1 MSRVVS
7 PESVGMNAQR
17 LARIKPHMQ
26 TYVDQGQFAGIST
39 LIARRGSI
47 VHSEQVGWQD
57 RENQVPLAP
66 DTIYRIYSMTKPII
80 CTALMM
86 LHEEGRFQLF
96 DPLAKYIPAF
106 GSVKVHTET
115 GLVDALQPIL
125 VRDLF
130 THTAGLTYNFLDA
143 SPVCALY
150 REAGLLSDAGRTLEQ
165 TIDEMA
171 RLPLAYQP
179 NTVWHYSMSI
189 DVLAR
194 LIEVLSGQSL
204 QTFLA
209 ERMFGPLGMSDTGFS
224 VAPEKRNRVSKM
236 YGYPDIATHS
246 FNDFIEAW
254 QSGNNQ
260 RIDAVDTTY
269 PVDSDVFA
277 RGGHGLF
284 STAGDYLLFAQM
296 LLNGGTHDGQRL
308 LSRKT
313 LELMHQNHLPQ
324 SMLPYGVTAIPMMGY
339 GFGLGSRVMMNV
351 AESMVPGSVGEFGWA
366 GAAKTYFWVD
376 PKEQLVGILMSQF
389 MMSFDTVDKELM
401 SLTYQAIDD

>member
-7 PESVGMNAQR
+7 PESVGMSAQR

-26 TYVDQGQFAGIST
+26 KYVDQGQFAGIST
-39 LIARRGSI
+39 LVARRGSI
-47 VHSEQVGWQD
+47 VHFEQVGWQD
-57 RENQVPLAP
+57 RENQIPLAP
-66 DTIYRIYSMTKPII
+66 DTIFRIYSMTKPII

-106 GSVKVHTET
+106 GNVKVYTES
-115 GLVDALQPIL
+115 GLVDPIQPIL

-130 THTAGLTYNFLDA
+130 THTSGLTYDFLDS

-150 REAGLLSDAGRTLEQ
+150 REAGLLSNASRTLEQ
-165 TIDEMA
+165 MIDEMA

-179 NTVWHYSMSI
+179 NTVWHYSMGI

-204 QTFLA
+204 QTFLS
-209 ERMFGPLGMSDTGFS
+209 ERLFGLLGMVDTGFS
-224 VAPEKRNRVSKM
+224 VAPEKRSRVSKM
-236 YGYPDIATHS
+236 YGYPDIATHA

-254 QSGNNQ
+254 QAGNNQ

-269 PVDSDVFA
+269 PVDSEVFA

-284 STAGDYLLFAQM
+284 STAEDYLRFAQM
-296 LLNGGTHDGQRL
+296 LLNGGTFEGQRL

-324 SMLPYGVTAIPMMGY
+324 SMLPYGVTAIPILGY

-351 AESMVPGSVGEFGWA
+351 AEAMIPSSVGEFGWS

-376 PKEQLVGILMSQF
+376 PKEELIGILMSQF